1 MYEIERREEVTS
13 TNDICLA
20 WAKEGKSGHRVCSA
34 GKQTKGRGRNG
45 RSWVSE
51 EKVGLYL
58 SVLERPECETA
69 TAPLFSL
76 AMGLAAVKAVEEVS
90 GLKAKLKW
98 PNDLVVNGKKLSGI
112 LAQMGLSGNRV
123 DYVVMGIGVNL
134 FQKMFPDE
142 IAETATSILLEK
154 GFSQA
159 GQAEKGCMQNSQATQ
174 ELFREKLENAIVKWW
189 KTYYNQVLTDQSF
202 SGLKEEY
209 ERCLANIGREVTVL
223 DPAGEYRGICKGI
236 SDEGGLLVQTA
247 DHTLHEVRS
256 GEVSVR
262 GIYGYV

>member
-13 TNDICLA
+13 TNDICLD
-20 WAKEGKSGHRVCSA
+20 WAKEGKSGHRVCCA

-58 SVLERPECETA
+58 SVLERPECKTD

-76 AMGLAAVKAVEEVS
+76 AMGLAAVKAVEEVC
-90 GLKAKLKW
+90 GLKPGLKW
-98 PNDLVVNGKKLSGI
+98 PNDLVLGGKKLSGI
-112 LAQMGLSGNRV
+112 LAQMGLRGNQV
-123 DYVVMGIGVNL
+123 DHVVVGIGVNL
-134 FQKMFPDE
+134 FQESFPEE
-142 IAETATSILLEK
+142 IRKTATSIFLEG
-154 GFSQA
+154 GFPETGSA
-159 GQAEKGCMQNSQATQ
+159 EDGQAKEDQVLR

-189 KTYYNQVLTDQSF
+189 ETYYNHVLQNQSF
-202 SGLKEEY
+202 AGLKEEY
-209 ERCLANIGREVTVL
+209 EQHLANLGREVTVL
-223 DPAGEYRGICKGI
+223 DPAGEYRGRCKGVNA
-236 SDEGGLLVQTA
+236 EGSLLVETE
-247 DHTLHEVRS
+247 DHILHEIRS